1 MLSIDLP
8 IPSRT
13 DDFQRALATSRFIR
27 NGTIHMD
34 STGGTNRHG
43 YTLTQLY
50 ASTEQGFC
58 VPLAMQVAD
67 TETIESFVHFL
78 EQVRAASGPA
88 FAPSCFIIDK
98 GAL

>member
-1 MLSIDLP
+1 
-8 IPSRT
+8 
-13 DDFQRALATSRFIR
+13 
-27 NGTIHMD
+27 MD

-50 ASTEQGFC
+50 ASTEQGFG

-98 GAL
+98 GALWYSLVRALLRARAFARTFSDLFI